1 MLHEV
6 QKRLI
11 ELMLELKSSMKKG
24 IESIEVIE
32 NGNYGYVIVLT
43 SFASDLE
50 EELLKHK
57 LSALNGVQVMPDL
70 WLFGPFIKEKR
81 DTACEA
87 EQPQQEAKIRE
98 GGQKT

>member
-6 QKRLI
+6 QKQLI
-11 ELMLELKSSMKKG
+11 ELMLELKQSMKKG

-57 LSALNGVQVMPDL
+57 LSALKGVQVMPDL
-70 WLFGPFIKEKR
+70 WLFGPFVKEKTNSK
-81 DTACEA
+81 DSA
-87 EQPQQEAKIRE
+87 ENSNI
-98 GGQKT
+98 

>member
-1 MLHEV
+1 MLHKI
-6 QKRLI
+6 QKQLI
-11 ELMLELKSSMKKG
+11 ELMLELKESMKKG

-57 LSALNGVQVMPDL
+57 LSALKGVQVMPDL
-70 WLFGPFIKEKR
+70 WLFGPFVKEKTSSSK
-81 DTACEA
+81 DS
-87 EQPQQEAKIRE
+87 AKTNI
-98 GGQKT
+98 